1 MKASQERFKYAA
13 SGLFLATEI
22 PLKIKKNAF
31 YFTLKALFV
40 PKQFKFLSW
49 RFGHVEKRLNQK
61 DKVIFKIYHV
71 TNWETEV
78 QYIYCPISQ
87 EVNTTRQWNMVN

>member
-1 MKASQERFKYAA
+1 MKASQEGFKYAA

-22 PLKIKKNAF
+22 PRKIKKNAF

-40 PKQFKFLSW
+40 
-49 RFGHVEKRLNQK
+49 QK
-61 DKVIFKIYHV
+61 DKVIFKIYDV
-71 TNWETEV
+71 TTWETEV

-87 EVNTTRQWNMVN
+87 EVNTTRQ